1 MKILIV
7 LFVLLVVILGITI
20 IYETKFT
27 YRDGGLWKR
36 KK

>member
-1 MKILIV
+1 MKSLIV
-7 LFVLLVVILGITI
+7 LFIILVVVLTITI